1 MLIVYTYTQG
11 QNQAHVL
18 IIKPTFFSN
27 GGHYFQRK
35 GGGRDWKYWGPT
47 EDVCDKS

>member
-11 QNQAHVL
+11 QNQAHDHVL

-27 GGHYFQRK
+27 GGALFSK
-35 GGGRDWKYWGPT
+35 EGRGKRLEILGT
-47 EDVCDKS
+47 N